1 MDIDLRLAQISDIH
15 MSRRPDDGMVL
26 QAEAGRLL
34 AQAITQINALPGLDC
49 VLVTGDLVDKGT
61 PGELD
66 DVLAQLTN
74 LRVPWNA
81 IPGNHDIASPPN
93 PDLLDRRRFF
103 EQVTAAAPAGTDAYE
118 GAAER
123 GSWTILLK
131 PGVRLVAL
139 DSNIPGDWSGVINAA
154 QLAWLETTLEAA
166 PEPLVVLMVH
176 HPLHKVFG
184 GWERPEFAG
193 QDWNKFFCNNGAEV
207 RALLDRY
214 PQVRLVL
221 TGHDHVSRVDQFKG
235 RLHIAAPAL
244 SSYPLAFRTIHVHGI
259 ERGWTFTWQTYTPAK
274 DDLLAEAQA
283 KLETGTLGQ
292 AFAPADPHR
301 FAVVSEGQASDRQ
314 GRLQVRP
321 RPVRHGR

>member
-1 MDIDLRLAQISDIH
+1 
-15 MSRRPDDGMVL
+15 
-26 QAEAGRLL
+26 
-34 AQAITQINALPGLDC
+34 
-49 VLVTGDLVDKGT
+49 
-61 PGELD
+61 
-66 DVLAQLTN
+66 
-74 LRVPWNA
+74 
-81 IPGNHDIASPPN
+81 
-93 PDLLDRRRFF
+93 
-103 EQVTAAAPAGTDAYE
+103 
-118 GAAER
+118 
-123 GSWTILLK
+123 
-131 PGVRLVAL
+131 VRLVAL
-139 DSNIPGDWSGVINAA
+139 DSNIPGDWSGEINAA

-292 AFAPADPHR
+292 AFAPADPHQ
-301 FAVVSEGQASDRQ
+301 FAIVSEGQASDRQ

-321 RPVRHGR
+321 RPVRHDR

>member
-15 MSRRPDDGMVL
+15 MSRRPDEGMVF

-34 AQAITQINALPGLDC
+34 ARAITQINALPGLDC

-61 PGELD
+61 PDELD
-66 DVLAQLTN
+66 DVLAQLAN
-74 LRVPWNA
+74 LRVPWYA
-81 IPGNHDIASPPN
+81 IPGNHDVAFRPN

-103 EQVTAAAPAGTDAYE
+103 EQVAAAAPADSDAYD

-131 PGVRLVAL
+131 PGVRLIAL
-139 DSNIPGDWSGVINAA
+139 DSNIPGDWSGEIDAT
-154 QLAWLETTLEAA
+154 QLAWLETTLDAA
-166 PEPLVVLMVH
+166 SEPLVVLMVH

-221 TGHDHVSRVDQFKG
+221 TGHDHVSRIDQFKG
-235 RLHIAAPAL
+235 RLHVAAPAL

-259 ERGWTFTWQTYTPAK
+259 DHGWTFTWQTYTPA
-274 DDLLAEAQA
+274 DDALLAEAQA
-283 KLETGTLGQ
+283 KLESGTLGQ
-292 AFAPADPHR
+292 AFAPADPHQ

-321 RPVRHGR
+321 RPVRNAR

>member
-15 MSRRPDDGMVL
+15 MSRHPQDGMVL
-26 QAEAGRLL
+26 QDEAGRLL
-34 AQAITQINALPGLDC
+34 AQAIHQINALPGLDC
-49 VLVTGDLVDKGT
+49 VLVTGDLVDNGASD
-61 PGELD
+61 ELD

-74 LRVPWNA
+74 LRVPWYA
-81 IPGNHDIASPPN
+81 IPGNHDAAFPPES
-93 PDLLDRRRFF
+93 DRLHRRRFY
-103 EQVTAAAPAGTDAYE
+103 EQVAAAAPAGTDAYD

-131 PGVRLVAL
+131 PGVRLIAL
-139 DSNIPGDWSGVINAA
+139 DSNIPGDWAGEIDAP
-154 QLAWLETTLEAA
+154 QLAWLESTLDAA
-166 PEPLVVLMVH
+166 GEPLVVLMVH

-235 RLHIAAPAL
+235 RLHLAAPAL
-244 SSYPLAFRTIHVHGI
+244 SSAPLAFRTVHVHGI
-259 ERGWTFTWQTYTPAK
+259 DRGWTFTWQTYTPA
-274 DDLLAEAQA
+274 DDALRAEALA
-283 KLETGTLGQ
+283 KLETGTLAL
-292 AFAPADPHR
+292 AFAPTDPHR
-301 FAVVSEGQASDRQ
+301 FAVVSEGQTSDQQ

-321 RPVRHGR
+321 RPVRNAR

>member
-15 MSRRPDDGMVL
+15 MSRQPQDGMVL

-34 AQAITQINALPGLDC
+34 AQAIRQINALPGLDC
-49 VLVTGDLVDKGT
+49 VLVTGDLVDNGT
-61 PGELD
+61 PDELD
-66 DVLAQLTN
+66 DVLAQLAN
-74 LRVPWNA
+74 LRVPWYA
-81 IPGNHDIASPPN
+81 IPGNHDAAFP
-93 PDLLDRRRFF
+93 LDSDRLNRRRFY
-103 EQVTAAAPAGTDAYE
+103 EQVAAAAPAGTDAYD

-131 PGVRLVAL
+131 PDVRLIAL
-139 DSNIPGDWSGVINAA
+139 DSNIPGDWAGQIDAP
-154 QLAWLETTLEAA
+154 QLAWLESTLDAA
-166 PEPLVVLMVH
+166 TEPLVVLMVH

-184 GWERPEFAG
+184 GWEQAEFAG

-221 TGHDHVSRVDQFKG
+221 TGHDHVSRVDQFRG
-235 RLHIAAPAL
+235 RLHLAAPAL

-259 ERGWTFTWQTYTPAK
+259 DRGWTFTWQTYTPA
-274 DDLLAEAQA
+274 DDALRAEALA
-283 KLETGTLGQ
+283 KLETGTLAL

-301 FAVVSEGQASDRQ
+301 FAVVSEGQASDQQ
-314 GRLQVRP
+314 GHLQVRP
-321 RPVRHGR
+321 RPVRNAR

>member
-15 MSRRPDDGMVL
+15 MSRQPDDGMVF

-34 AQAITQINALPGLDC
+34 AGAITQINTLPGLDC

-61 PGELD
+61 PDELA
-66 DVLAQLTN
+66 DVLAQLAN
-74 LRVPWNA
+74 LRVPWYA
-81 IPGNHDIASPPN
+81 IPGNHDVAFRPN
-93 PDLLDRRRFF
+93 PDLLTRRRFF
-103 EQVTAAAPAGTDAYE
+103 EQVAAAAPADSDAYD

-139 DSNIPGDWSGVINAA
+139 DSNIPGDWSGEIDAT
-154 QLAWLETTLEAA
+154 QLAWLETTLDAA
-166 PEPLVVLMVH
+166 SEPLVVLMVH

-221 TGHDHVSRVDQFKG
+221 TGHDHVSRIDQFKG
-235 RLHIAAPAL
+235 RLHVAAPAL

-259 ERGWTFTWQTYTPAK
+259 ERGWTFTWQTYTPA
-274 DDLLAEAQA
+274 DDALLAEAQA
-283 KLETGTLGQ
+283 KLESGTLGQ
-292 AFAPADPHR
+292 AFAPADPHQ
-301 FAVVSEGQASDRQ
+301 FAVVSEG
-314 GRLQVRP
+314 
-321 RPVRHGR
+321 